1 MGASLHL
8 RQSVA
13 RRTELISM
21 SDMND
26 AKKQTIW
33 FVVEVD
39 VDADAASRLPGFP
52 GADYGDS
59 VAEPIAGIQ
68 VESEIIC
75 EELLKIVME
84 RLPNRLKAQA
94 VLSKVRVS
102 APWTAEKFAIK

>member
-1 MGASLHL
+1 
-8 RQSVA
+8 
-13 RRTELISM
+13 M
-21 SDMND
+21 SD
-26 AKKQTIW
+26 KKQTLW

-68 VESEIIC
+68 IESEIIC

-84 RLPNRLKAQA
+84 RLPKRLRATA
-94 VLSKVRVS
+94 VLSKVKVG
-102 APWTAEKFAIK
+102 APWSPEEYAVK